1 MRNDNPTPKR
11 RRAPCV
17 WRVPALLLALALS
30 ITLAASSALADG
42 HVPPP
47 ITHAEL
53 SSLTYPSE
61 HTDAGAAPLTDGA
74 YSEPAAPGSTA
85 RTVVQL
91 RRAAYG
97 AIDGQPAAAVV
108 LAASAGGTGRFYDLH
123 LVMRAT
129 DGTPQP
135 VAARHLGD
143 RIRLQGLTFV
153 GDTVRIDFTGFA
165 PADSFCC
172 PTLNI
177 AQEFALTDGRLEL
190 VRAMEVPA
198 LLDLPQGFS
207 LLGWLGRPTASGA
220 ILAANPQ
227 LHSLWTY
234 DTASRVWIGDGAAL
248 ASASRTPFT
257 IRRGDGLFVWARTA
271 TQLAQP
277 LLPAPPACPPNPG
290 PPNPVDPSMIVYRP
304 GNGERLSGSIT
315 VAGLARAFEA
325 NVRLRVLTPDGRIL
339 ADTFTTA
346 STGGP
351 AFGDFAAQIPVS
363 VAAQTAA
370 CVQLFEESA
379 RDGSLVNVVQI
390 GVSLTP

>member
-1 MRNDNPTPKR
+1 MLNGKSTPKR
-11 RRAPCV
+11 SRA
-17 WRVPALLLALALS
+17 WRAWCASALLLALALS
-30 ITLAASSALADG
+30 ATLAASSALADG
-42 HVPPP
+42 HAPPP
-47 ITHAEL
+47 ISHAEL

-74 YSEPAAPGSTA
+74 YSEPAAPGSTS

-97 AIDGQPAAAVV
+97 AIDGQLAAVV
-108 LAASAGGTGRFYDLH
+108 VLASSSGGTGRFYDLH
-123 LVMRAT
+123 LVMRDA
-129 DGTPQP
+129 DGAPQP

-153 GDTVRIDFTGFA
+153 GDAVRIDFTGFA
-165 PADSFCC
+165 PADPFCC

-177 AQEFALTDGRLEL
+177 AQEFALNDDRLEL
-190 VRAMEVPA
+190 TRATEVPA

-207 LLGWLGRPTASGA
+207 LLGWLGRPAASGA
-220 ILAANPQ
+220 LLGANPQ

-234 DTASRVWIGDGAAL
+234 DTANRVWIGDGAAL
-248 ASASRTPFT
+248 VARTPF
-257 IRRGDGLFVWARTA
+257 IVRPGDGLFVWARA
-271 TQLAQP
+271 AAQLSQP

-290 PPNPVDPSMIVYRP
+290 PPHPVDPSMIVHRP
-304 GNGERLSGSIT
+304 GNGERLSGSIP

-325 NVRLRVLTPDGRIL
+325 NIRLRVLAPDGRIL

-346 STGGP
+346 SAGGP
-351 AFGDFAAQIPVS
+351 AFGDFAAEIPVS